1 MALTRNNVAY
11 NLNESPH
18 RLEVPYDD
26 QQILIY
32 VFSSE
37 FYKTNFYN
45 RFLGNREAISES
57 LSKRFGFQI
66 ENDLLADLK
75 LYTSIEKRGF
85 LILNGKDHSVTWQR
99 ENIIL
104 DGVKLMKRS

>member
-1 MALTRNNVAY
+1 MALTRRNVAY
-11 NLNESPH
+11 NLKESPH
-18 RLEVPYDD
+18 RLEVPYD

-45 RFLGNREAISES
+45 RFLDNREAISES

-85 LILNGKDHSVTWQR
+85 LILNGKDQNVAWQR

-104 DGVKLMKRS
+104 DGAKLMKQS

>member
-18 RLEVPYDD
+18 RLEVPYE
-26 QQILIY
+26 QQSLIY

-45 RFLGNREAISES
+45 RFLDHREKISES
-57 LSKRFGFQI
+57 LSKRFGFHV
-66 ENDLLADLK
+66 ENDLLSDLK

-85 LILNGKDHSVTWQR
+85 LVIKGEDKIVCQ
-99 ENIIL
+99 ENITL
-104 DGVKLMKRS
+104 DGAKLMKLS

>member
-18 RLEVPYDD
+18 RLEVPYE
-26 QQILIY
+26 QESLIY

-45 RFLGNREAISES
+45 RFLENREKISES
-57 LSKRFGFQI
+57 LSRRFGFTVQ
-66 ENDLLADLK
+66 NDLLSDLK

-85 LILNGKDHSVTWQR
+85 LIVKGEDKIVCQ
-99 ENIIL
+99 ENITL
-104 DGVKLMKRS
+104 DGAKLMRLS

>member
-11 NLNESPH
+11 NLQESPH
-18 RLEVPYDD
+18 RLEVPYE
-26 QQILIY
+26 QQTLIY

-37 FYKTNFYN
+37 FYKNNFYA
-45 RFLGNREAISES
+45 RFIDNREKIGES
-57 LSKRFGFQI
+57 LSKRFGFPV

-85 LILNGKDHSVTWQR
+85 LILNGKDQSVKWER

-104 DGVKLMKRS
+104 DGVKLMKRN

>member
-1 MALTRNNVAY
+1 MKVALTRNNVAY

-18 RLEVPYDD
+18 RLEVPYD
-26 QQILIY
+26 QQALIY

-45 RFLGNREAISES
+45 RFLDNREKISES
-57 LSKRFGFQI
+57 LSKRFGFRVQ
-66 ENDLLADLK
+66 NDLLSDLK

-85 LILNGKDHSVTWQR
+85 LIIKGEDKIVCQ
-99 ENIIL
+99 ENITL
-104 DGVKLMKRS
+104 DGALLMMQS

>member
-18 RLEVPYDD
+18 RLEVPYD
-26 QQILIY
+26 QGILIY

-37 FYKTNFYN
+37 FYKSNFYN
-45 RFLGNREAISES
+45 RFLDNREKISES
-57 LSKRFGFQI
+57 LSKRFGFNVQ
-66 ENDLLADLK
+66 NDLLADLK

-85 LILNGKDHSVTWQR
+85 LIILGEEKIVCQ
-99 ENIIL
+99 ENITL
-104 DGVKLMKRS
+104 DGALLTMQS

>member
-18 RLEVPYDD
+18 RLEVPYE
-26 QQILIY
+26 QESLIY

-45 RFLGNREAISES
+45 RFLENREKISES
-57 LSKRFGFQI
+57 LSRRFGFTVQ
-66 ENDLLADLK
+66 NDLLSDLK

-85 LILNGKDHSVTWQR
+85 LIVKGEDKIVCQ
-99 ENIIL
+99 ENITL
-104 DGVKLMKRS
+104 DGAKLMKLS

>member
-18 RLEVPYDD
+18 RLEVPYDR
-26 QQILIY
+26 QTLTY

-45 RFLGNREAISES
+45 RFLDNRERISES
-57 LSKRFGFQI
+57 LSRRFGFQVQ
-66 ENDLLADLK
+66 NDLLSDLK

-85 LILNGKDHSVTWQR
+85 LIFKGEEKIVCQ
-99 ENIIL
+99 ENITL
-104 DGVKLMKRS
+104 DGAQLMKQS

>member
-18 RLEVPYDD
+18 RLEVPYE
-26 QQILIY
+26 QQSLVY

-45 RFLGNREAISES
+45 RFLDHREKISES
-57 LSKRFGFQI
+57 LSKRFGFHV
-66 ENDLLADLK
+66 ENDLLSDLK

-85 LILNGKDHSVTWQR
+85 LVIKGEDK
-99 ENIIL
+99 IICQEDITL
-104 DGVKLMKRS
+104 DGAKLMMLS

>member
-18 RLEVPYDD
+18 RLEVPYD
-26 QQILIY
+26 QQSLIY

-45 RFLGNREAISES
+45 RFLDNREKISES
-57 LSKRFGFQI
+57 LSKRFGFRVQ
-66 ENDLLADLK
+66 NDLLSDLK

-85 LILNGKDHSVTWQR
+85 LIIKGEDKIVCQ
-99 ENIIL
+99 ENITL
-104 DGVKLMKRS
+104 DGALLTMQS

>member
-18 RLEVPYDD
+18 QLEVPYDD
-26 QQILIY
+26 RETLIY

-45 RFLGNREAISES
+45 RFLDNREKISES
-57 LSKRFGFQI
+57 LSKRFGFRVQ
-66 ENDLLADLK
+66 NDLLSDLK

-85 LILNGKDHSVTWQR
+85 LIIKGEEKIVCQ
-99 ENIIL
+99 ENITL
-104 DGVKLMKRS
+104 DGALLTMQS

>member
-18 RLEVPYDD
+18 RLEVPYD
-26 QQILIY
+26 QQSLIY

-45 RFLGNREAISES
+45 RFLDNREKISES
-57 LSKRFGFQI
+57 LSKRFGFRVQ
-66 ENDLLADLK
+66 NDLLSDLK
-75 LYTSIEKRGF
+75 LYSSIEKRGF
-85 LILNGKDHSVTWQR
+85 LIIKGEDKIVCQ
-99 ENIIL
+99 ENITL
-104 DGVKLMKRS
+104 DGTLLMKQS

>member
-18 RLEVPYDD
+18 RLEVPYED
-26 QQILIY
+26 QSVIY

-45 RFLGNREAISES
+45 RFLDNREKISES
-57 LSKRFGFQI
+57 LSKRFGFRVQ
-66 ENDLLADLK
+66 NDLLSDLK

-85 LILNGKDHSVTWQR
+85 LIFKGEEKIVCQ
-99 ENIIL
+99 ENITL
-104 DGVKLMKRS
+104 DGALLTMQS

>member
-18 RLEVPYDD
+18 RLEVPYD
-26 QQILIY
+26 QQTLIY

-45 RFLGNREAISES
+45 RFLDNREKISES
-57 LSKRFGFQI
+57 LSKRFGFRV

-85 LILNGKDHSVTWQR
+85 LIIKGEDKIVCQ
-99 ENIIL
+99 ENITL
-104 DGVKLMKRS
+104 DGALLMMQS

>member
-18 RLEVPYDD
+18 RLEVPYE
-26 QQILIY
+26 QQTLTY

-45 RFLGNREAISES
+45 RFLENREKISES
-57 LSKRFGFQI
+57 LSKRFGFHVQ
-66 ENDLLADLK
+66 NDLLSDLK

-85 LILNGKDHSVTWQR
+85 LIVKGEDKIVCQ
-99 ENIIL
+99 ENITL
-104 DGVKLMKRS
+104 DGALLMMQS